1 MGMLTGGNGQGGGAS
16 ALLGGVMNTFM
27 NGSSQGGQQGGNGQN
42 AALGAMANMAGQFL
56 KNRG

>member
-1 MGMLTGGNGQGGGAS
+1 MLTGGNGQDGGAS

-27 NGSSQGGQQGGNGQN
+27 NGGGQSGQQGGNGQN
-42 AALGAMANMAGQFL
+42 AALGAMANMASQFL